1 MTTLWQDVRYGLR
14 ILARNRAFAVVAVLS
29 LALGIGAN
37 AAVFSVA
44 NTLFFRRLPFGDPDR
59 LVAVWNQT
67 KAGERLPASWDDM
80 DAWRRQSQT
89 LEAVTGY
96 WCNPDGVPA
105 STWGGDAQR
114 VSLVEVDEGFF
125 PALQVPPRLG
135 RFFLPQECQ
144 WTGGNDVSQGSVI
157 LGYDVWEKQFGGRLD
172 VLGQVLVVDTA
183 RRVVVG
189 VMPRGFRLFRDN
201 RPEVYVP
208 VVLRSGDRFYS
219 PASRFWNAIGRL
231 KAGTRPE
238 QARMELS
245 GISHHLEKNR
255 PETNRDITARLESLH
270 EHLFG
275 KRRTVSVFLLGTA
288 GLVLLIGCAN
298 IANLLLVRTCD
309 REREIA
315 MRAALGAGRWR
326 IARQLLAESAL
337 LAVSGGGLG
346 LLLASWGVHVFN
358 AFSTAA
364 DMGLPGA
371 QLDGAVIGY
380 TLLLSLLTGLLFGM
394 APVLYCGKAN
404 LHASLKAA
412 AGTSA
417 LRPSAHRL
425 SDVLVTGEVALSLVL
440 LVGTGLLLKSL
451 LYLSQVRPGF
461 EADNVLTMSIG
472 SALQDVQG
480 TDEARD
486 QKEAAFWSVLLERI
500 GALPGI
506 QAAAL
511 SDAFPMSPGS
521 SLREEINARRPIKIE
536 GRPLP
541 APGYLLA
548 QYQDV
553 SPDYF
558 RVMGVPLVR
567 GRFFEEHEQGPA
579 VVMINET
586 FAREQWPG
594 QDPVGQRVLLH
605 GDDPYTVVGVV
616 GDVRQRGLK
625 SAPPKRQIF
634 QPLTYEVFPK
644 CFAHYLVVR
653 TRTGATGG
661 ADMIREVVR
670 SIEPERT
677 VSLVRTMR
685 QVLISETAWDR
696 LNAAVVALFGVLA
709 VLLALM
715 GLYGVVARAVS
726 VRTKEI
732 GIRMALGA
740 QKMEVLVQVG
750 RRGMMLILAGLAIG
764 LVGAFGLTRMVA
776 SLLYEVRPTDPL
788 TFVLASVTLLGVA
801 LLACWIPARRAARI
815 DPMAALRQE

>member
-14 ILARNRAFAVVAVLS
+14 ILARNRGFTAIAVLS

-44 NTLFFRRLPFGDPDR
+44 NTMFFRRLPFGDPDR
-59 LVAVWNQT
+59 LVAVWNET

-80 DAWRRQSQT
+80 DAWRRQSQR
-89 LEAVTGY
+89 LETVAGY

-114 VSLVEVDEGFF
+114 VSMVEVDEGFF
-125 PALQVPPRLG
+125 SILQVPPRLG
-135 RFFLPQECQ
+135 RFFLPEECR
-144 WTGGNDVSQGSVI
+144 WTGGNSASQGSVI
-157 LGYDVWEKQFGGRLD
+157 LGYDVWKKQFGGRLD
-172 VLGQVLVVDTA
+172 VLGQVLVVDTG

-189 VMPRGFRLFRDN
+189 VMPPGFRLFRDD

-208 VVLRSGDRFYS
+208 VVMRPGDRFYN
-219 PASRFWNAIGRL
+219 PASRFWNVIGRL
-231 KAGTRPE
+231 KDDTRLE
-238 QARMELS
+238 QAGMELS
-245 GISHHLEKNR
+245 SISQHMEKDR
-255 PETNRDITARLESLH
+255 AETNREITARLESLH

-275 KRRTVSVFLLGTA
+275 KRRTVSLLLLSTA
-288 GLVLLIGCAN
+288 GLVLLTGCAN
-298 IANLLLVRTCD
+298 IANLLLARTRD

-315 MRAALGAGRWR
+315 MRVALGADRWR
-326 IARQLLAESAL
+326 ITRQLLAESGL

-346 LLLASWGVHVFN
+346 LLLARWGVHVFN
-358 AFSTAA
+358 TFSTAA
-364 DMGLPGA
+364 DMGLPGT
-371 QLDGAVIGY
+371 QIDGVVIGY
-380 TLLLSLLTGLLFGM
+380 TLLLSLLTGFLFGM
-394 APVLYCGKAN
+394 APVLYCWKAN
-404 LHASLKAA
+404 LNASVKAG

-417 LRPSAHRL
+417 FSPTAPRL
-425 SDVLVTGEVALSLVL
+425 SDFLVAGEVALSLVL

-451 LYLSQVRPGF
+451 LCLSQVHPGF
-461 EADNVLTMSIG
+461 EADHVLTMSIG
-472 SALQDVQG
+472 SALQDAQG
-480 TDEARD
+480 TDESRD
-486 QKEAAFWSVLLERI
+486 QKEAAFWSQLLERI

-506 QAAAL
+506 RAAAL
-511 SDAFPMSPGS
+511 SDAFPMSPTAS
-521 SLREEINARRPIKIE
+521 IRDEVNARRPIKVE
-536 GRPLP
+536 GRQLP

-567 GRFFEEHEQGPA
+567 GRFFDEQEQDPA
-579 VVMINET
+579 IVMINEA

-594 QDPVGQRVLLH
+594 QDPVGQRILLH
-605 GDDPYTVVGVV
+605 GDDPYTIVGVV

-625 SAPPKRQIF
+625 FAPSKRQVF
-634 QPLTYEVFPK
+634 QPLTYAVFPK

-653 TRTGATGG
+653 TQSGATGG
-661 ADMIREVVR
+661 ANMIRDVVR

-685 QVLISETAWDR
+685 QVVISNTAWDR
-696 LNAAVVALFGVLA
+696 LNAAAVSLFGVLA

-715 GLYGVVARAVS
+715 GLYGIVARAVS

-740 QKMEVLVQVG
+740 RKMEVLVQVG
-750 RRGMMLILAGLAIG
+750 RRGMTLILVGLGIG
-764 LVGAFGLTRMVA
+764 LLGAFGLTRMLA
-776 SLLYEVRPTDPL
+776 SLLYEVRPTDPM
-788 TFVLASVTLLGVA
+788 TFVIASLTLLCVG
-801 LLACWIPARRAARI
+801 LLACYIPARRAAKI
-815 DPMAALRQE
+815 DPMAALRCE